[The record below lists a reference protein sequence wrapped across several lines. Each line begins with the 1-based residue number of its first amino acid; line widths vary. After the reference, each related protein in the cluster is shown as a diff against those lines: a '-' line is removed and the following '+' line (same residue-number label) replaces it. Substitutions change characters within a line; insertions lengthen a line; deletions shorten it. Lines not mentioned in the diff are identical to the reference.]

1 MEHPMKKI
9 LACLALGTA
18 IASVPAM
25 AQDTGPAQPFE
36 GFHVEALAGYDVTK
50 AGSSVDD
57 DANVDN
63 DQSIDGFAY
72 GVGAG
77 YDFRSGNLVFGP
89 EAEVTWSTAKTKFD
103 DGDFEGFGL
112 GNVKTNRDLYV
123 GARVGYVVTPTTM
136 VYAKGG
142 YTNAKFDVRSTFG
155 TVETNRDIDAD
166 GWRIGAGVEQAIT
179 NNAFVKLEYRYSNY
193 EKGEMDYT
201 GDIADGQRFD
211 LDLDRH
217 QVMAGVGVRF

>member
-1 MEHPMKKI
+1 MKKI
-9 LACLALGTA
+9 LVCLAAGA
-18 IASVPAM
+18 AMASVPAM
-25 AQDTGPAQPFE
+25 AQDVAPVEPFS
-36 GFHVEALAGYDVTK
+36 GFHVEGLVGYDVSK
-50 AGSSVDD
+50 AGSSIDD
-57 DANVDN
+57 DVNEDN
-63 DQSIDGFAY
+63 DQSIDGLLY

-89 EAEVTWSTAKTKFD
+89 EAEVTWSTAKTSFE

-123 GARVGYVVTPTTM
+123 GARLGYAVSPRTL

-142 YTNAKFDVRSTFG
+142 YTNAKFDVNNAVG

-166 GWRIGAGVEQAIT
+166 GWRIGAGVEQAIS
-179 NNAFVKLEYRYSNY
+179 NNVFAKLEYRYSNY
-193 EKGEMDYT
+193 EKGELDYT
-201 GDIADGQRFD
+201 GDFPDGDRFD

-217 QVMAGVGVRF
+217 QVVAGVGVRF

>member
-1 MEHPMKKI
+1 MKKI
-9 LACLALGTA
+9 LVCLAAGTA
-18 IASVPAM
+18 MATAAPAF
-25 AQDTGPAQPFE
+25 AQDTGPVDPFSS
-36 GFHVEALAGYDVTK
+36 FHVEALGGYDVTK

-57 DANVDN
+57 DVNEDN
-63 DQSIDGFAY
+63 DQSIDGFTY

-77 YDFRSGNLVFGP
+77 YDFRAGNFVVGP
-89 EAEVTWSTAKTKFD
+89 EAEVTWSTAKTKFN

-123 GARVGYVVTPTTM
+123 GARVGYVLSPKTM
-136 VYAKGG
+136 IYAKGG
-142 YTNAKFDVRSTFG
+142 YTNAKFDVNSTFG

-179 NNAFVKLEYRYSNY
+179 NNVFAKVEYRYSNY
-193 EKGEMDYT
+193 SKGELDYT
-201 GDIADGQRFD
+201 GDAPDGRRFD

>member
-1 MEHPMKKI
+1 M
-9 LACLALGTA
+9 
-18 IASVPAM
+18 ASAPAM
-25 AQDTGPAQPFE
+25 AQNVAPVDPFS
-36 GFHVEALAGYDVTK
+36 GFHVEALAGYDVSK

-57 DANVDN
+57 DVNEDN

-77 YDFRSGNLVFGP
+77 YDFRAGNFVVGP

-103 DGDFEGFGL
+103 DGDFEGFGI

-123 GARVGYVVTPTTM
+123 GARVGYVVTPKTM
-136 VYAKGG
+136 IYAKGG
-142 YTNAKFDVRSTFG
+142 YTNAKFDVRNASG
-155 TVETNRDIDAD
+155 TVTTNRDLDAD
-166 GWRIGAGVEQAIT
+166 GWRIGAGVEQAIS
-179 NNAFVKLEYRYSNY
+179 NNVFAKLEYRYSNY
-193 EKGEMDYT
+193 EKGELDYR
-201 GDIADGQRFD
+201 GDFPDGDRFN

>member
-1 MEHPMKKI
+1 MKKI
-9 LACLALGTA
+9 LLTLAAGTA
-18 IASVPAM
+18 MASAPAM
-25 AQDTGPAQPFE
+25 AQDVAPVDPFS
-36 GFHVEALAGYDVTK
+36 GFHVEALMGYDVTK

-57 DANVDN
+57 DLNEDN
-63 DQSIDGFAY
+63 DQSIDGLSY

-77 YDFRSGNLVFGP
+77 YDFRFGNVVVGP

-103 DGDFEGFGL
+103 DGDFEGFGI

-123 GARVGYVVTPTTM
+123 GARVGYAVTPKTM
-136 VYAKGG
+136 LYAKGG
-142 YTNAKFDVRSTFG
+142 YTNAKFDVRNGDG
-155 TVETNRDIDAD
+155 TVTTNTDIDAD

-179 NNAFVKLEYRYSNY
+179 NNVFAKVEYRYSNY
-193 EKGEMDYT
+193 EKGELDYT
-201 GDIADGQRFD
+201 GDIADGGRFD